1 MDPSDEPKTDIEEQL
16 AALFH
21 YMNRAFKA
29 RDEYPEIISIAAR
42 CVEYSSIQDLSG
54 AMGED
59 LESLGGDP
67 DLESNRK
74 RKSSAPIPRAG
85 IKKLGSFLE
94 THQSVQFGGR
104 LRTLVHATALFQ
116 EILRLNDL
124 ERDFLLMLY
133 CCKKSR
139 HFENWADEIFKAY
152 PEPAEAAG
160 CVLGISRDEA
170 ATIVGPKS
178 KLIMSGLLEL
188 NGNSRDFTDCFE
200 PMRHAW
206 KAANHWHN
214 DASEL
219 REALLGPLKR
229 TKLEPA
235 AFEHVGED
243 RDFLAKV
250 LEGSAASE
258 AEGVNL
264 LLYGPPGTGKTEL
277 AGVLCSMAG
286 LTLYRIGEADEDGD
300 EPTRGERL
308 AMLRTAQHLVSPAA
322 GVAFLVDECEDLF
335 GSGEG
340 LLGDRPPH
348 SKVFVNRTL
357 ESNRIPTIWIAN
369 EVRRVPVTVRRRMTS
384 ALHLDI
390 PSPDV
395 RQRIWHEVAQNNGVA
410 LSREMASELAHTA
423 HVAPGVAEKAI
434 QASALADHEHGGA
447 SRATKGLVRALAG
460 DRALRRDRM
469 DAETELDPRLL
480 CADTDLD
487 WLTGRL
493 QQAGR
498 LSFSLCLHGPP
509 GTGKS
514 AYIRHLANRL
524 GLEVAEK
531 RVSDLV
537 SPLVG
542 ETEQNIA
549 RAFERARD
557 RGLFLVFDEADSLLS
572 DRRGAHRTFEVTQ
585 VNELLSWMETH
596 PYPFAC
602 TTNLMENVDAA
613 ALRRFTFKI
622 AFEHLDR
629 NALATAFEAF
639 FGMQAP
645 TSVLELENLTPGDF
659 VVVARKAAF
668 LGEDT
673 DTSRLAEMLHQE
685 SEAKGEARKPIGFVH
700 PET

>member
-1 MDPSDEPKTDIEEQL
+1 
-16 AALFH
+16 
-21 YMNRAFKA
+21 MNRAFEA
-29 RDEYPEIISIAAR
+29 RDEYPEIISISAR
-42 CVEYSSIQDLSG
+42 CVQCFSIQDLSG
-54 AMGED
+54 AMAED
-59 LESLGGDP
+59 LESLADDS
-67 DLESNRK
+67 DLESNCD

-85 IKKLGSFLE
+85 IKKLGAFLE
-94 THQSVQFGGR
+94 THQSRQFGGR
-104 LRTLVHATALFQ
+104 LRRLVHTTALFQ
-116 EILRLNDL
+116 ELLELSDL
-124 ERDFLLMLY
+124 EREFLLVLY

-139 HFENWADEIFKAY
+139 HFESWANEIFKAY

-160 CVLGISRDEA
+160 CALGISRDQA
-170 ATIVGPKS
+170 ATVLGPKS
-178 KLIMSGLLEL
+178 KLVVSGLVEIDV
-188 NGNSRDFTDCFE
+188 NSRDFTDCFE

-206 KAANHWHN
+206 KVANHGCN
-214 DASEL
+214 NASEL
-219 REALLGPLKR
+219 REALLGPLQR

-243 RDFLAKV
+243 RNFLAKV
-250 LEGSAASE
+250 LEGSVAAE
-258 AEGVNL
+258 AKGVNL

-300 EPTRGERL
+300 EPTRAERR
-308 AMLRTAQHLVSPAA
+308 AMLRTAQCLASPAT

-335 GSGEG
+335 GLGEG
-340 LLGDRPPH
+340 LASEPPRH
-348 SKVFVNRTL
+348 SKVFVNRML
-357 ESNRIPTIWIAN
+357 ESNPIPTIWIAN
-369 EVRRVPVTVRRRMTS
+369 DAQRVPITVRRRMTS

-390 PSPDV
+390 PSPNV
-395 RQRIWHEVAQNNGVA
+395 RQRIWHEVAQNHGVA
-410 LSREMASELAHTA
+410 LSREIALELAHTA

-434 QASALADHEHGGA
+434 HASVLADHEHGGA
-447 SRATKGLVRALAG
+447 SRATKGLMRAIAG
-460 DRALRRDRM
+460 DQALQRDRM
-469 DAETELDPRLL
+469 DAKTELDPRLL
-480 CADTDLD
+480 CADMDLD

-524 GLEVAEK
+524 ELEVAEK
-531 RVSDLV
+531 RISDLV

-557 RGLFLVFDEADSLLS
+557 RGLFLVFDEADSLLC
-572 DRRGAHRTFEVTQ
+572 DRRGAHRTFEVTR

-596 PYPFAC
+596 PFPFAC
-602 TTNLMENVDAA
+602 TTNLMDNVDAA

-629 NALATAFEAF
+629 QALAITFEAF

-645 TSVLELENLTPGDF
+645 ARVLDLENLTPGDF
-659 VVVARKAAF
+659 SVVARKAGF

-673 DTSRLAEMLHQE
+673 DPSRLAEMLHQE
-685 SEAKGEARKPIGFVH
+685 SEAKGEPKKPIGFVH